1 MIDSTAALDAQERQ
15 RLVEEFRACL
25 ERVNDQRSSCDETPA
40 GESFA
45 PAPVAVDLATLLGEM
60 AVLKNELRLQSRQFK
75 NTLEELRHFGND
87 LRQHGE
93 RLQRD
98 LDRAREGTAAIKR
111 HTERQFLLALVDL
124 RDRLQNGVDAAGR
137 PPSSFFTRLVPGPT
151 RFAASLAE
159 RQRLTLQ
166 RLDDLLASH
175 AVRPMQV
182 VGEILD
188 PERMRVVGLES
199 AAEPASLQDG
209 TVLRE
214 VQRGFFHDG
223 ELLRVAQVIVSKK
236 ATRT

>member
-1 MIDSTAALDAQERQ
+1 MIGSTAALDAQERQ
-15 RLVEEFRACL
+15 RLVDEFSACL
-25 ERVNDQRSSCDETPA
+25 ERVSDSRPSGDETPA
-40 GESFA
+40 SESVA

-98 LDRAREGTAAIKR
+98 LDRAREGSAAIKR
-111 HTERQFLLALVDL
+111 QTERQFLLALVDV

-137 PPSSFFTRLVPGPT
+137 PPSSFLTRLVPGPT

-159 RQRLTLQ
+159 GQRLTLQ

-199 AAEPASLQDG
+199 ASRSASIQDG